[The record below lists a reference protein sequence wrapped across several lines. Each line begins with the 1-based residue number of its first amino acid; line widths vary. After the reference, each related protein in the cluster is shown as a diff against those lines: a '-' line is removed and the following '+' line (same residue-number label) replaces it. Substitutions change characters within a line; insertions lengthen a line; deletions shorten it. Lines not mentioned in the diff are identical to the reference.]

1 MRLGKRFGFSAV
13 EKGKIWSCWKAGQS
27 LHEIGRAFDKPHSSI
42 RCLLLPRGGI
52 PPAARRR
59 SRLSLTLA
67 ERENISRGIASGS
80 PLREIA
86 RRLDRAASTVSREIS
101 RHGGRPTYRA
111 HAADDR
117 AWDSALRPKKCL
129 LAVSR
134 TLRNI
139 VTSKLILN
147 WSPEQIS
154 GWLKTQ
160 FPDDASMRVSHET
173 IYRSLFIQARGVL
186 KKELMDHLRSK
197 RRMRRSRHAT
207 VSGQSRG
214 QIVDAISIRERPAE
228 VEDRAI
234 PGHWEGDL
242 LSGAKNS
249 YIATLVERHSRF
261 AMLIKVRSKETEVV
275 VAALSQHVR
284 KLPTTLKRSLTW
296 DRGLE
301 MAKNKDFTVA
311 NDVQVY
317 FCDPQSPWQRGTN
330 ENTNLLLRQY
340 FPRGTDLS
348 GYSQEQLDQVSLLLN
363 QRPRKTLGFQTPAD
377 KLQASVAS
385 TA

>member
-1 MRLGKRFGFSAV
+1 MKPGKRFGLSAV
-13 EKGKIWSCWKAGQS
+13 EKNEIWRRWKAGQT
-27 LHEIGRAFDKPHSSI
+27 LHEIGRTCDKPHSSI

-52 PPAARRR
+52 PSKVRRR
-59 SRLSLTLA
+59 SRLALTRA
-67 ERENISRGIASGS
+67 EREDISRGMASGS
-80 PLREIA
+80 SIREIA
-86 RRLDRAASTVSREIS
+86 RHLDRAASTVGREVT

-111 HAADDR
+111 HEADDH
-117 AWDSALRPKKCL
+117 AWESALRPKKCL
-129 LAVSR
+129 LALHPR
-134 TLRNI
+134 LRE
-139 VTSKLILN
+139 VVASKLILD
-147 WSPEQIS
+147 WSPKQIS
-154 GWLKTQ
+154 GWLKIQ
-160 FPDDASMRVSHET
+160 HPNDESMRVSHET

-186 KKELMDHLRSK
+186 KKELMDHLRTK

-261 AMLIKVRSKETEVV
+261 LVLIKVRSKDTAVV
-275 VAALSQHVR
+275 VAALSKHVR
-284 KLPTTLKRSLTW
+284 KLPATLRRSLTW

-301 MAKNKDFTVA
+301 MAKHKEFTVA
-311 NDVQVY
+311 TNVQVY

-348 GYSQEQLDQVSLLLN
+348 TISQEQLDQVELLLN
-363 QRPRKTLGFQTPAD
+363 QRPRKTLGFQTPAS

-385 TA
+385 TI